1 MSCDTSWMSVIVW
14 NRAIKIIINKLK
26 FNLRRIFSRSYFKR
40 AVRTQYSNKI
50 FQFKKNITKNLSNFR
65 FISNNPI
72 NFIEIVNSIITNTIE
87 KLITTKIEPSSFN
100 MKHLLHF
107 INTYRIRLQAER
119 LVVNFYSCKN
129 SKFFPDLLYFL
140 ELFLNHPKNIYYFR
154 VY

>member
-1 MSCDTSWMSVIVW
+1 M
-14 NRAIKIIINKLK
+14 
-26 FNLRRIFSRSYFKR
+26 
-40 AVRTQYSNKI
+40 RTQYSNKI

-119 LVVNFYSCKN
+119 LVVNFYSYKN